1 MNLSY
6 GLAKTGGATE
16 FDWAFD
22 TDLGIQTNFESAV
35 SIIPAKGAISKL
47 VSGLANLTVS
57 TTITANAAGTTAALA
72 TTTDSAAGADLTV
85 LVSSNGI
92 IINSVAISVAG
103 TGYLP
108 GDTVT
113 VAQAVMTNDTN
124 IGTVSDLQPERAHK
138 YL

>member
-22 TDLGIQTNFESAV
+22 TDLGIQTNFEPAV

-57 TTITANAAGTTAALA
+57 TTITADAAGTTTALA
-72 TTTDSAAGADLTV
+72 TTTSLQARTLISSQSKTSFFEPLKYFIELVTQNCTILSSSFCVVVAMIISLTFFDLFS
-85 LVSSNGI
+85 L
-92 IINSVAISVAG
+92 
-103 TGYLP
+103 
-108 GDTVT
+108 
-113 VAQAVMTNDTN
+113 
-124 IGTVSDLQPERAHK
+124 
-138 YL
+138 